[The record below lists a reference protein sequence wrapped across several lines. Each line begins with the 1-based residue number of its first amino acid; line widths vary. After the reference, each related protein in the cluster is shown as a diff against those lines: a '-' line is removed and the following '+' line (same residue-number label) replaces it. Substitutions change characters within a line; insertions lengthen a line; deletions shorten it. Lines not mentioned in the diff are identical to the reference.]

1 MRISRRSAVA
11 IGVLVLLSG
20 VVAVGRW
27 YEKQNP
33 AAEQTVG
40 ATLVNVTSGADRG
53 PGTLREALFI
63 AAAATGNATVAIK
76 VAQITVQTALPP
88 LVNTHG
94 VSVVARPPGAQI
106 DARALPAGAV
116 FDIAGANTSI
126 EGLHISNC
134 PGAAIL
140 VRAVRFRLRSTTIDS
155 CAVGVEVAEN
165 ASDTLLEGNH
175 FAKNKVAVRFG
186 AAGRNTVVDKNEF
199 ANDKEAALWAV
210 RSGSDVRGDPISVHD
225 NRFSDEHT
233 GVVAGNI
240 PILVEKNDFFN
251 SQEAAVHLVGAGAVI
266 RGNRISGG
274 PGMGVVVENV
284 RSAIIDNN
292 EIDGLA
298 AYGVMVRGS
307 ANTLVR
313 ANRVHNTGYG
323 LAFVLGDAKSP
334 STAVENIIIEPKFNG
349 IDVIGDSPIL
359 RRNQVLRPHA
369 LPLHVDGF
377 SPPGGQKVQAQPFL
391 DNNTF
396 DKGGWTPTAASPA
409 ATTPAE
415 PAPAASA
422 GDAKPQ
428 TSQ

>member
-1 MRISRRSAVA
+1 MGVSRRSAVA
-11 IGVLVLLSG
+11 IGVLALLSG
-20 VVAVGRW
+20 VVAVGSW
-27 YEKQNP
+27 YEKQSP
-33 AAEQTVG
+33 AANQSVG
-40 ATLVNVTSGADRG
+40 STMVNVTNGGDRG

-63 AAAATGNATVAIK
+63 AAAATGGATVAIK
-76 VAQITVQTALPP
+76 VPQITVLTALPP
-88 LVNTHG
+88 LVNPHG
-94 VSVVARPPGAQI
+94 VSLIAHAPGTLI
-106 DARALPAGAV
+106 DAHALAAGPV
-116 FDIAGANTSI
+116 FDIAGPNTSI

-140 VRAVRFRLRSTTIDS
+140 LRAVRFHLRATTIDT
-155 CAVGVEVAEN
+155 CAVGVEAAEN
-165 ASDTLLEGNH
+165 ASDTVLEGNH
-175 FAKNKVAVRFG
+175 FAKNKVAVRFA
-186 AAGRNTVVDKNEF
+186 AAGHNTVVDKNEF

-210 RSGSDVRGDPISVHD
+210 RSGSDVHGDPISVHD

-233 GVVAGNI
+233 GIVAGNI
-240 PILVEKNDFFN
+240 PILVERNDFFN

-274 PGMGVVVENV
+274 SGMGVVAENV

-313 ANRVHNTGYG
+313 GNRVHNSGYG

-334 STAVENIIIEPKFNG
+334 STAVENTIIELKFNG

-369 LPLHVDGF
+369 LALHVDAF
-377 SPPGGQKVQAQPFL
+377 APPGGEKVQAQPFL

-396 DKGGWTPTAASPA
+396 DKGGWTPSAASPA
-409 ATTPAE
+409 ATAE
-415 PAPAASA
+415 R
-422 GDAKPQ
+422 DANPQ
-428 TSQ
+428 PSK

>member
-1 MRISRRSAVA
+1 MRVSRRSAVA
-11 IGVLVLLSG
+11 IGVLALLSA

-27 YEKQNP
+27 YEKQSPEAN
-33 AAEQTVG
+33 QSVG
-40 ATLVNVTSGADRG
+40 STMVNVTNGGDRG

-63 AAAATGNATVAIK
+63 AAAAAGGATVAIK
-76 VAQITVQTALPP
+76 VPQITVRTALPP
-88 LVNTHG
+88 LVNPHG
-94 VSVVARPPGAQI
+94 VSLVAHAPGTLI
-106 DARALPAGAV
+106 DAHALAAGPV
-116 FDIAGANTSI
+116 FDIAGPNTSI

-140 VRAVRFRLRSTTIDS
+140 LRAVRFHLRATTIDT
-155 CAVGVEVAEN
+155 CAVGVEAAEN
-165 ASDTLLEGNH
+165 ASDTVLEGNH
-175 FAKNKVAVRFG
+175 FAKNKVAVRFA
-186 AAGRNTVVDKNEF
+186 AAGHGTVVDKNEF

-210 RSGSDVRGDPISVHD
+210 RSGSDVHGDPISVHD

-233 GVVAGNI
+233 GIVAGNI
-240 PILVEKNDFFN
+240 PILVERNDFFN

-274 PGMGVVVENV
+274 AGMGVVVENV

-313 ANRVHNTGYG
+313 GNRVHNSGYG

-334 STAVENIIIEPKFNG
+334 STAVENTIIEPKFNG

-369 LPLHVDGF
+369 LALHVDGF
-377 SPPGGQKVQAQPFL
+377 APPGGEKVQAQPFL

-396 DKGGWTPTAASPA
+396 DKGGWTPTAANSA
-409 ATTPAE
+409 ATAG
-415 PAPAASA
+415 
-422 GDAKPQ
+422 GDANPQ
-428 TSQ
+428 PPK

>member
-1 MRISRRSAVA
+1 MRVSRRSAVA

-27 YEKQNP
+27 YEKQSP
-33 AAEQTVG
+33 AAEQAAG
-40 ATLVNVTSGADRG
+40 STLVSVTNGGDRG
-53 PGTLREALFI
+53 PGTLREALFVV
-63 AAAATGNATVAIK
+63 AAAKGSATVSIQ
-76 VAQITVQTALPP
+76 VSRVSVQTALPP
-88 LVNTHG
+88 LVNPHG
-94 VSVVARPPGAQI
+94 VSLVAH
-106 DARALPAGAV
+106 PAGALIDAHGLANGPV
-116 FDIAGANTSI
+116 FDIAGPNTSI
-126 EGLHISNC
+126 EGVHISNC

-140 VRAVRFRLRSTTIDS
+140 LRAARFHLRATTIDS
-155 CAVGVEVAEN
+155 CDVGVEAAEN
-165 ASDTLLEGNH
+165 ASETLLEANH
-175 FAKNKVAVRFG
+175 FAKNKIAVRFA
-186 AAGRNTVVDKNEF
+186 AAGHNTVVDKNEF

-210 RSGSDVRGDPISVHD
+210 RSGADASGDPISVHD

-233 GVVAGNI
+233 
-240 PILVEKNDFFN
+240 DFFN

-274 PGMGVVVENV
+274 AGMGVVVENV

-313 ANRVHNTGYG
+313 GNRVHNTGYG

-334 STAVENIIIEPKFNG
+334 STAVENTIIETKFNG

-369 LPLHVDGF
+369 LALHVDGF
-377 SPPGGQKVQAQPFL
+377 APPGGQKIEAQPFL

-396 DKGGWTPTAASPA
+396 DKGGWTPSAAGAAAAASPA
-409 ATTPAE
+409 
-415 PAPAASA
+415 PAAA
-422 GDAKPQ
+422 NPHPAQ
-428 TSQ
+428 

>member
-1 MRISRRSAVA
+1 MRVSRRSAVA

-27 YEKQNP
+27 YEKQSP
-33 AAEQTVG
+33 AANQSVG
-40 ATLVNVTSGADRG
+40 STLVNVTNGGDRG

-63 AAAATGNATVAIK
+63 AAAATGGATVAIK
-76 VAQITVQTALPP
+76 VPQITVQTALPP
-88 LVNTHG
+88 LVNPHG
-94 VSVVARPPGAQI
+94 VSVIAHAPGTLI
-106 DARALPAGAV
+106 DAHALPGGPV
-116 FDIAGANTSI
+116 FDVAGPNTSI

-134 PGAAIL
+134 PGAGVL
-140 VRAVRFRLRSTTIDS
+140 LRAVRFRLRATTIES
-155 CAVGVEVAEN
+155 CDVGVEVAEN
-165 ASDTLLEGNH
+165 ATDTLLEGNH
-175 FAKNKVAVRFG
+175 FMKNKLAVRFG
-186 AAGRNTVVDKNEF
+186 AAGHNTVVDKNEF

-210 RSGSDVRGDPISVHD
+210 RSGTDVRGDPISVHD

-233 GVVAGNI
+233 GIVAGNM
-240 PILVEKNDFFN
+240 PILVERNEFFN

-274 PGMGVVVENV
+274 AGMGIVVENV
-284 RSAIIDNN
+284 RSAIVDNN
-292 EIDGLA
+292 EIDGLG

-313 ANRVHNTGYG
+313 GNRVHNTGYG

-334 STAVENIIIEPKFNG
+334 STAVENTIIEPKFNG

-369 LPLHVDGF
+369 LALHVDGF
-377 SPPGGQKVQAQPFL
+377 TPPGGQKVQAQPFL

-396 DKGGWTPTAASPA
+396 DKGGWTPNAAGPA
-409 ATTPAE
+409 ATA
-415 PAPAASA
+415 A
-422 GDAKPQ
+422 GDAN
-428 TSQ
+428 SQPPK

>member
-1 MRISRRSAVA
+1 MPVSRRSAVA
-11 IGVLVLLSG
+11 IGVVVLLSG

-27 YEKQNP
+27 YEKQSP
-33 AAEQTVG
+33 AADQSVG
-40 ATLVNVTSGADRG
+40 ATVVNVTNGGDRG

-63 AAAATGNATVAIK
+63 AAAATGSATVIIK
-76 VAQITVQTALPP
+76 VPQIAVLTALPP
-88 LVNTHG
+88 LVNPHG
-94 VSVVARPPGAQI
+94 VSVVARPPGMQI
-106 DARALPAGAV
+106 DAHALAAGPV
-116 FDIAGANTSI
+116 FDIAGPNTSI

-140 VRAVRFRLRSTTIDS
+140 LRAVRFRLRATTIDS
-155 CAVGVEVAEN
+155 CDVGVEAAEN
-165 ASDTLLEGNH
+165 ASDILLEGDH
-175 FAKNKVAVRFG
+175 FAKNKVAVRFA
-186 AAGRNTVVDKNEF
+186 AAGHNTVVDKSEF

-233 GVVAGNI
+233 GIVAGNI
-240 PILVEKNDFFN
+240 PILVERNEFFN

-274 PGMGVVVENV
+274 AGMGVVVENV

-307 ANTLVR
+307 ANTLIR
-313 ANRVHNTGYG
+313 SNRIHNTGYG
-323 LAFVLGDAKSP
+323 LAFVLGDAKTP
-334 STAVENIIIEPKFNG
+334 STAVENTIIEPKFNG

-359 RRNQVLRPHA
+359 RKNQVLRPHA
-369 LPLHVDGF
+369 LALHVDSF
-377 SPPGGQKVQAQPFL
+377 TPPGGQKVQAQPFL

-396 DKGGWTPTAASPA
+396 DKGGWTPSAATPAAATAATA
-409 ATTPAE
+409 AP
-415 PAPAASA
+415 PP
-422 GDAKPQ
+422 K
-428 TSQ
+428 

>member
-1 MRISRRSAVA
+1 MNVRVSRRSSVA
-11 IGVLVLLSG
+11 IGVLELLSA

-27 YEKQNP
+27 YEKQSP
-33 AAEQTVG
+33 AADQSAG
-40 ATLVNVTSGADRG
+40 NTLVNVTNGGDRG

-63 AAAATGNATVAIK
+63 VAAAKGSATIIVTVPR
-76 VAQITVQTALPP
+76 ITVQTALPP
-88 LVNTHG
+88 LVNPHG
-94 VSVVARPPGAQI
+94 VNIVARPPGAQV
-106 DARALPAGAV
+106 DAHALASGAV
-116 FDIAGANTSI
+116 FDIAGPNTSI

-140 VRAVRFRLRSTTIDS
+140 LRAARFHLRATTIDG
-155 CAVGVEVAEN
+155 CDVGVEAAEN

-175 FAKNKVAVRFG
+175 FMKNKIAVRFG
-186 AAGRNTVVDKNEF
+186 AAGHNTVVDKNEF

-233 GVVAGNI
+233 SIVAGNI
-240 PILVEKNDFFN
+240 PILVERNDFFN

-274 PGMGVVVENV
+274 AGMGIVAENV

-313 ANRVHNTGYG
+313 GNRVHNTGYG

-334 STAVENIIIEPKFNG
+334 STAVENTIIETKFNG

-369 LPLHVDGF
+369 LALHVDGF
-377 SPPGGQKVQAQPFL
+377 SPPGGQKVEAQPFL

-396 DKGGWTPTAASPA
+396 DKGGWTPTAANSA
-409 ATTPAE
+409 ASS
-415 PAPAASA
+415 AASA
-422 GDAKPQ
+422 SGASHPGQ
-428 TSQ
+428 

>member
-11 IGVLVLLSG
+11 IGVLALLSA

-27 YEKQNP
+27 YEKQGP
-33 AAEQTVG
+33 AANQSVG
-40 ATLVNVTSGADRG
+40 STMVNVTNGGDRG

-63 AAAATGNATVAIK
+63 AAAAAGGATVAIK
-76 VAQITVQTALPP
+76 VPQITVQTALPP
-88 LVNTHG
+88 LVNPHG
-94 VSVVARPPGAQI
+94 VSLVAHAPGTLI
-106 DARALPAGAV
+106 DARALAAGPV
-116 FDIAGANTSI
+116 FDIAGPNTSI

-140 VRAVRFRLRSTTIDS
+140 LRAVRFHLRATTIDT
-155 CAVGVEVAEN
+155 CAVGVEAAEN
-165 ASDTLLEGNH
+165 ASDTVLEGNH
-175 FAKNKVAVRFG
+175 FAKNKVAVRFA
-186 AAGRNTVVDKNEF
+186 AAGHGTVVDKNEF

-210 RSGSDVRGDPISVHD
+210 RSGSDVHGDPISVHD

-233 GVVAGNI
+233 GIVAGNI
-240 PILVEKNDFFN
+240 PILVERNDFFN

-274 PGMGVVVENV
+274 AGMGVVVENV

-313 ANRVHNTGYG
+313 GNRVHSSGYG

-334 STAVENIIIEPKFNG
+334 STAVENTIIEPKFNG

-369 LPLHVDGF
+369 LALHVDGF
-377 SPPGGQKVQAQPFL
+377 APPGGEKIQAQPFL

-396 DKGGWTPTAASPA
+396 DKGGWTPTAANPA
-409 ATTPAE
+409 APAG
-415 PAPAASA
+415 
-422 GDAKPQ
+422 GDANPQ
-428 TSQ
+428 PPK

>member
-1 MRISRRSAVA
+1 MRVSRRSSVA

-27 YEKQNP
+27 YEKQSP
-33 AAEQTVG
+33 AAEAAAG
-40 ATLVNVTSGADRG
+40 NTLVNVTNGGDRG

-63 AAAATGNATVAIK
+63 VAAAKGSATVTIT
-76 VAQITVQTALPP
+76 VPRITVQTALPP
-88 LVNTHG
+88 LVNPHG
-94 VSVVARPPGAQI
+94 VSLVARPPGALV
-106 DARALPAGAV
+106 DAHALASGAV
-116 FDIAGANTSI
+116 FDIAGPNTSI
-126 EGLHISNC
+126 EGLHVSNC

-140 VRAVRFRLRSTTIDS
+140 LRAVRFHLRASTIDG
-155 CAVGVEVAEN
+155 CDVAVEVAEN
-165 ASDTLLEGNH
+165 ASETLLEGNH
-175 FAKNKVAVRFG
+175 FAQNKIALRFG
-186 AAGRNTVVDKNEF
+186 AAGHNTVVDKNEF
-199 ANDKEAALWAV
+199 ANDKEAAVWAV
-210 RSGSDVRGDPISVHD
+210 RSGSDVSGDPINVHD

-233 GVVAGNI
+233 GIVAGNM
-240 PILVEKNDFFN
+240 PILVERNDFFN

-274 PGMGVVVENV
+274 AGMGVVAENV

-307 ANTLVR
+307 ANALVR
-313 ANRVHNTGYG
+313 GNRVHNTGYG
-323 LAFVLGDAKSP
+323 LAFVLGDTKSP
-334 STAVENIIIEPKFNG
+334 STAVENTIIETKFNG

-369 LPLHVDGF
+369 LALHVDGF

-396 DKGGWTPTAASPA
+396 DKGGWTASTANP
-409 ATTPAE
+409 
-415 PAPAASA
+415 PAPASSAAPASGAPHA
-422 GDAKPQ
+422 GQ
-428 TSQ
+428 

>member
-20 VVAVGRW
+20 VAAVGRW
-27 YEKQNP
+27 YEKQSP
-33 AAEQTVG
+33 AADQAAG
-40 ATLVNVTSGADRG
+40 RTLVNVTNGGDRG
-53 PGTLREALFI
+53 PGTLREALFVV
-63 AAAATGNATVAIK
+63 AAAKGSATVSIQ
-76 VAQITVQTALPP
+76 VPRITVQTALPP
-88 LVNTHG
+88 FVNPHG
-94 VSVVARPPGAQI
+94 VNLVAH
-106 DARALPAGAV
+106 PAGALIDAHGLASGPV
-116 FDIAGANTSI
+116 FDIAGPNTSI

-140 VRAVRFRLRSTTIDS
+140 LRAARFHLRATTIDS
-155 CAVGVEVAEN
+155 CDVGVEAAEN
-165 ASDTLLEGNH
+165 ASDTLLEENH
-175 FAKNKVAVRFG
+175 FAKNRIAVRFA
-186 AAGRNTVVDKNEF
+186 AAGHNTVVDKNEF
-199 ANDKEAALWAV
+199 ANDKDAALWAV
-210 RSGSDVRGDPISVHD
+210 GSRPDTSGDPINVHD

-233 GVVAGNI
+233 GIVAGNV
-240 PILVEKNDFFN
+240 PILVERNEFFN

-266 RGNRISGG
+266 RGNRVSGG
-274 PGMGVVVENV
+274 AGMGVVVENV

-313 ANRVHNTGYG
+313 GNRVHNTGYG

-334 STAVENIIIEPKFNG
+334 STAVENTIIETKFNG

-369 LPLHVDGF
+369 VALHVDGF
-377 SPPGGQKVQAQPFL
+377 TPPGGQKVEAQPFL

-396 DKGGWTPTAASPA
+396 DKGGWTPTAGSPA
-409 ATTPAE
+409 AATAPV
-415 PAPAASA
+415 PAPAAAS
-422 GDAKPQ
+422 PQ
-428 TSQ
+428 PAQ

>member
-1 MRISRRSAVA
+1 VDGTIMRISRRSALA

-27 YEKQNP
+27 YEKQSP
-33 AAEQTVG
+33 APDQTVG
-40 ATLVNVTSGADRG
+40 STLVNVTNGGDRG

-63 AAAATGNATVAIK
+63 VAAATGSATVSIK
-76 VAQITVQTALPP
+76 VPQITVQTALPP
-88 LVNTHG
+88 LVNPHG

-106 DARALPAGAV
+106 DAHALAGGAV
-116 FDIAGANTSI
+116 FDIAGPNTSI

-140 VRAVRFRLRSTTIDS
+140 LRAVRFRLRATTIES
-155 CAVGVEVAEN
+155 CDVGVEAAEN

-175 FAKNKVAVRFG
+175 FMKNKVAVRFA
-186 AAGRNTVVDKNEF
+186 AAGHNTVVDKNEF
-199 ANDKEAALWAV
+199 ANDKDAALWAV
-210 RSGSDVRGDPISVHD
+210 RSGSDVRGDPINVHD

-240 PILVEKNDFFN
+240 PILVERNDFFN
-251 SQEAAVHLVGAGAVI
+251 SQEAAIHLVGAGAVI

-274 PGMGVVVENV
+274 AAMGIVVENV

-292 EIDGLA
+292 EIDGLT
-298 AYGVMVRGS
+298 AYGIMVRGS

-313 ANRVHNTGYG
+313 GNRVHNSGYG

-334 STAVENIIIEPKFNG
+334 STAVENTIIEPKFNG

-359 RRNQVLRPHA
+359 RKNQVLRPHA
-369 LPLHVDGF
+369 LALHVDGF

-396 DKGGWTPTAASPA
+396 DKGGWTPSAASPA
-409 ATTPAE
+409 G
-415 PAPAASA
+415 AAA
-422 GDAKPQ
+422 GDANPRPPQ
-428 TSQ
+428 